1 MASVIFALLLRPP
14 VLRQRPDS
22 LLGPAPIQTLDL
34 LPETSRTKLR
44 EESLLIYQPVYF
56 RGLTSKISLSDS
68 STESR
73 YMTLDK
79 SLKTSVSLSLIFGS
93 IHSMQSQFLKK
104 IKLFCRQRQTDS
116 KFHMEMQKMQNSQHD
131 TGEDN
136 TIGRLM
142 LLNFRFYCKAT
153 ITKTVQ

>member
-34 LPETSRTKLR
+34 FPKTSRTKLR
-44 EESLLIYQPVYF
+44 EESLLIYWPVYF
-56 RGLTSKISLSDS
+56 RGLTSRISLSDS

-93 IHSMQSQFLKK
+93 IYSMQLQFLK
-104 IKLFCRQRQTDS
+104 IKLFCRQ
-116 KFHMEMQKMQNSQHD
+116 
-131 TGEDN
+131 
-136 TIGRLM
+136 
-142 LLNFRFYCKAT
+142 
-153 ITKTVQ
+153 

>member
-93 IHSMQSQFLKK
+93 IHSMQSQFKK
-104 IKLFCRQRQTDS
+104 KSSYFVDNNKLTQSFIWKCKRCRIANTILE
-116 KFHMEMQKMQNSQHD
+116 KN
-131 TGEDN
+131 N